1 MLMPAS
7 ATASLAVVVGF
18 QFTVEIA
25 LAFLICRTLGFVLAS
40 NPEVIMRFVAS
51 AVARLRASSSL
62 DPSRPGSAGRANAAW
77 RPAGRAHAAFFAPLL
92 GYWVFVGVL
101 TIDPQIQ
108 WSLAIFGPLLVLA
121 AWLSALRRGEA
132 PTSRLASVRRVV
144 SKAPET
150 TL

>member
-1 MLMPAS
+1 
-7 ATASLAVVVGF
+7 
-18 QFTVEIA
+18 
-25 LAFLICRTLGFVLAS
+25 
-40 NPEVIMRFVAS
+40 MRFV
-51 AVARLRASSSL
+51 
-62 DPSRPGSAGRANAAW
+62 RANAAW

-101 TIDPQIQ
+101 TINPQIQ